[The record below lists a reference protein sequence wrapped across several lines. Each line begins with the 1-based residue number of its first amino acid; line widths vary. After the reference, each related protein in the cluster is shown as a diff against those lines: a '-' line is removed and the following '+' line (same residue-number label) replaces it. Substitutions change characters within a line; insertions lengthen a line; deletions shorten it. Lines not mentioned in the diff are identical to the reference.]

1 MLPLFIRL
9 RLNATEQIWMTASF
23 SQLYYLAGLA
33 KKKTQNLNLYRASN
47 VQRA

>member
-33 KKKTQNLNLYRASN
+33 KKKDTELKS
-47 VQRA
+47 VQSF